1 MIPYEELVDAL
12 DRYVARNGGTP
23 QSARASASSGAS
35 ASGAGASAP
44 AFAPPAPGDAH
55 AGARAD
61 AHAVEA
67 HGHGDELPAHDL
79 DPAGFDEPHDPDL
92 PVFGGHG
99 GDEDATH
106 VGASPAG
113 SALPPPLSPV
123 HDDPSNEID
132 IGDVLSD
139 EDL

>member
-1 MIPYEELVDAL
+1 MIPYEELVEAL

-23 QSARASASSGAS
+23 QSARASS
-35 ASGAGASAP
+35 AAAP
-44 AFAPPAPGDAH
+44 AFAPPPAFATPPAHGDAD
-55 AGARAD
+55 G
-61 AHAVEA
+61 V
-67 HGHGDELPAHDL
+67 ELPAHDVGV
-79 DPAGFDEPHDPDL
+79 AAFDEPHDPDL

-99 GDEDATH
+99 GEEDATH
-106 VGASPAG
+106 VGASPGG

-123 HDDPSNEID
+123 HEDPSNEID